1 MRIKKNL
8 IPELEVLFEITQLKE
23 EVVQLISDHNQ
34 KQQRQMFTAL
44 KEVINDDISMIY
56 MMYNHNTTNINAV
69 VSEVNK
75 NLTT

>member
-56 MMYNHNTTNINAV
+56 MMYNLNTTNINAV

>member
-44 KEVINDDISMIY
+44 KEVINDDINMIY
-56 MMYNHNTTNINAV
+56 MMYNLNTTNINAV

>member
-56 MMYNHNTTNINAV
+56 MMYNLNTTNINAV
-69 VSEVNK
+69 VREVNK